1 MRVATGMLSV
11 LALWSGLAMAQS
23 AALTLPRED
32 GSSIHY
38 YLDAAV
44 PGQSSAALLVILQG
58 SDCNSVRHI
67 RLVTPMRQ
75 VLPAADLLTVE
86 KYGIDDTLPYREEVP
101 RQDCPDA
108 FVQHDTPQRRV
119 SDVTQVL
126 QAVSARNGYQKV
138 AVLGGSEGAVIANL
152 VTASSGLVDATLAFS
167 GGGRW
172 FIDDVRHSVADA
184 PNDALE
190 QTVAA
195 SAQQVSGTLRVNA
208 PLSFGLTVLSP
219 LLPPFMQRYPQ
230 LQVEL
235 TLDDRVLDVVAAG
248 FDISLRI
255 RRRLPDSSLSARA
268 LGDVHQRICAAP
280 GYLAQHGVPQTPN
293 ELPRHSCLA
302 YSLAEKPGQWQFTA
316 GEESLS
322 VTFTP
327 RLIANNS
334 LMLRDMLV
342 AGLGIGSLPSFVA
355 DPEIA
360 AGRLVQL
367 FPEQIADVHQVF
379 AVYPTRRHVQQKVS
393 LFTELVREQGLM
405 TAN

>member
-23 AALTLPRED
+23 AALTLLRED
-32 GSSIHY
+32 KSSIRY

-44 PGQSSAALLVILQG
+44 PGETSPALLVILQG

-184 PNDALE
+184 PKEEKAGLNAFL
-190 QTVAA
+190 
-195 SAQQVSGTLRVNA
+195 QQVLTAPPFPLNASDHGYAWWHGMLNIDQLATLRSIKT
-208 PLSFGLTVLSP
+208 PVLIVQGDQDRAVSP
-219 LLPPFMQRYPQ
+219 GGVGKMIAELRADGKTNITYLNYPA
-230 LQVEL
+230 
-235 TLDDRVLDVVAAG
+235 LDHVMRRENGESEMTRVVADMRAWLEKQ
-248 FDISLRI
+248 LR
-255 RRRLPDSSLSARA
+255 
-268 LGDVHQRICAAP
+268 
-280 GYLAQHGVPQTPN
+280 
-293 ELPRHSCLA
+293 
-302 YSLAEKPGQWQFTA
+302 
-316 GEESLS
+316 
-322 VTFTP
+322 
-327 RLIANNS
+327 
-334 LMLRDMLV
+334 
-342 AGLGIGSLPSFVA
+342 
-355 DPEIA
+355 
-360 AGRLVQL
+360 
-367 FPEQIADVHQVF
+367 
-379 AVYPTRRHVQQKVS
+379 
-393 LFTELVREQGLM
+393 
-405 TAN
+405 

>member
-23 AALTLPRED
+23 AALTLLRED
-32 GSSIHY
+32 KSSIRY

-44 PGQSSAALLVILQG
+44 PGETSPALLVILQG

-86 KYGIDDTLPYREEVP
+86 KYGIDDRLPYREEVP

-126 QAVSARNGYQKV
+126 QAVIARNGYQKV

-184 PNDALE
+184 PKEEKAGLNAFL
-190 QTVAA
+190 
-195 SAQQVSGTLRVNA
+195 QQVLTAPPFPLNASDHGYAWWHGMLNIDQLATLRSIKT
-208 PLSFGLTVLSP
+208 PVLIVQGDQDRAVSP
-219 LLPPFMQRYPQ
+219 GAVGKMIAELRADGKTNITYLNYPA
-230 LQVEL
+230 
-235 TLDDRVLDVVAAG
+235 LDHVMRRENGESEMTRVVADMRAWLEKQ
-248 FDISLRI
+248 LR
-255 RRRLPDSSLSARA
+255 
-268 LGDVHQRICAAP
+268 
-280 GYLAQHGVPQTPN
+280 
-293 ELPRHSCLA
+293 
-302 YSLAEKPGQWQFTA
+302 
-316 GEESLS
+316 
-322 VTFTP
+322 
-327 RLIANNS
+327 
-334 LMLRDMLV
+334 
-342 AGLGIGSLPSFVA
+342 
-355 DPEIA
+355 
-360 AGRLVQL
+360 
-367 FPEQIADVHQVF
+367 
-379 AVYPTRRHVQQKVS
+379 
-393 LFTELVREQGLM
+393 
-405 TAN
+405 

>member
-23 AALTLPRED
+23 AALTLLRED
-32 GSSIHY
+32 KSSIRY

-44 PGQSSAALLVILQG
+44 PGETSPALLVILQG

-86 KYGIDDTLPYREEVP
+86 KYGIDDRLPYREEVP

-126 QAVSARNGYQKV
+126 QAVIARNGYQKV

-184 PNDALE
+184 PKEEKAGLNAFL
-190 QTVAA
+190 
-195 SAQQVSGTLRVNA
+195 QQV
-208 PLSFGLTVLSP
+208 LTA
-219 LLPPFMQRYPQ
+219 PPFPLNASDHGYAWWHGMLNIDQLASLRSIKTPVLIVQGDQDRAVSPGAVGKMIAELRADGKTNITYLNYPA
-230 LQVEL
+230 
-235 TLDDRVLDVVAAG
+235 LDHVMRRENGESEMTRVVADMRAWLEKQ
-248 FDISLRI
+248 LR
-255 RRRLPDSSLSARA
+255 
-268 LGDVHQRICAAP
+268 
-280 GYLAQHGVPQTPN
+280 
-293 ELPRHSCLA
+293 
-302 YSLAEKPGQWQFTA
+302 
-316 GEESLS
+316 
-322 VTFTP
+322 
-327 RLIANNS
+327 
-334 LMLRDMLV
+334 
-342 AGLGIGSLPSFVA
+342 
-355 DPEIA
+355 
-360 AGRLVQL
+360 
-367 FPEQIADVHQVF
+367 
-379 AVYPTRRHVQQKVS
+379 
-393 LFTELVREQGLM
+393 
-405 TAN
+405 

>member
-32 GSSIHY
+32 KSSIRY

-44 PGQSSAALLVILQG
+44 PGETSPALLVILQG

-184 PNDALE
+184 PKEEKAGLNAFL
-190 QTVAA
+190 
-195 SAQQVSGTLRVNA
+195 QQVLTAPPFPLNASDHGYAWWHGMLNIDQLATLRSIKT
-208 PLSFGLTVLSP
+208 PVLIVQGDQDRAVSP
-219 LLPPFMQRYPQ
+219 GAVGKMIAELRADGKTNITYLNYPA
-230 LQVEL
+230 
-235 TLDDRVLDVVAAG
+235 LDHVMRRENGESEMTRVVADMRAWLEKQ
-248 FDISLRI
+248 LR
-255 RRRLPDSSLSARA
+255 
-268 LGDVHQRICAAP
+268 
-280 GYLAQHGVPQTPN
+280 
-293 ELPRHSCLA
+293 
-302 YSLAEKPGQWQFTA
+302 
-316 GEESLS
+316 
-322 VTFTP
+322 
-327 RLIANNS
+327 
-334 LMLRDMLV
+334 
-342 AGLGIGSLPSFVA
+342 
-355 DPEIA
+355 
-360 AGRLVQL
+360 
-367 FPEQIADVHQVF
+367 
-379 AVYPTRRHVQQKVS
+379 
-393 LFTELVREQGLM
+393 
-405 TAN
+405 

>member
-23 AALTLPRED
+23 AALTLLRED
-32 GSSIHY
+32 KSSIRY

-44 PGQSSAALLVILQG
+44 PGETSPALLVILQG

-184 PNDALE
+184 PKEEKAGLNAFL
-190 QTVAA
+190 
-195 SAQQVSGTLRVNA
+195 QQV
-208 PLSFGLTVLSP
+208 LTA
-219 LLPPFMQRYPQ
+219 PPFPLNASDHGYAWWHGMLNIDQLASLRSIKTPVLIVQGDQDRAVSPGAVGKMIAELRADGKTNITYLNYPA
-230 LQVEL
+230 
-235 TLDDRVLDVVAAG
+235 LDHVMRRENGESEMTRVVADMRAWLEKQ
-248 FDISLRI
+248 LR
-255 RRRLPDSSLSARA
+255 
-268 LGDVHQRICAAP
+268 
-280 GYLAQHGVPQTPN
+280 
-293 ELPRHSCLA
+293 
-302 YSLAEKPGQWQFTA
+302 
-316 GEESLS
+316 
-322 VTFTP
+322 
-327 RLIANNS
+327 
-334 LMLRDMLV
+334 
-342 AGLGIGSLPSFVA
+342 
-355 DPEIA
+355 
-360 AGRLVQL
+360 
-367 FPEQIADVHQVF
+367 
-379 AVYPTRRHVQQKVS
+379 
-393 LFTELVREQGLM
+393 
-405 TAN
+405 

>member
-23 AALTLPRED
+23 AALTLLRED
-32 GSSIHY
+32 KSSIRY

-44 PGQSSAALLVILQG
+44 PGETSPALLVILQG

-86 KYGIDDTLPYREEVP
+86 KYGIDDRLPYREEVP

-126 QAVSARNGYQKV
+126 QAVIARNGYQKV

-184 PNDALE
+184 PKEEKAGLNAFL
-190 QTVAA
+190 
-195 SAQQVSGTLRVNA
+195 QQV
-208 PLSFGLTVLSP
+208 LTA
-219 LLPPFMQRYPQ
+219 PPFPLNASDHGYAWWHGMLNIDQLASLRSIKTPVLIVQGDQDRAVSPGAVGKMIAELRADGKTNITYLNYPA
-230 LQVEL
+230 
-235 TLDDRVLDVVAAG
+235 LDHVMRRENGESEMTRVLADMRAWLEKQ
-248 FDISLRI
+248 LR
-255 RRRLPDSSLSARA
+255 
-268 LGDVHQRICAAP
+268 
-280 GYLAQHGVPQTPN
+280 
-293 ELPRHSCLA
+293 
-302 YSLAEKPGQWQFTA
+302 
-316 GEESLS
+316 
-322 VTFTP
+322 
-327 RLIANNS
+327 
-334 LMLRDMLV
+334 
-342 AGLGIGSLPSFVA
+342 
-355 DPEIA
+355 
-360 AGRLVQL
+360 
-367 FPEQIADVHQVF
+367 
-379 AVYPTRRHVQQKVS
+379 
-393 LFTELVREQGLM
+393 
-405 TAN
+405 

>member
-184 PNDALE
+184 PKEEKAGLNAFLQQVLTAPPFPLNASDHGYAWWHGMLNIDQLASLRSIKTPVLIVQGDQDRAVSPGAVGKMIAELRADGKTNITYLNYPALDHVMRRENGESEMTRVLADMRAWLE
-190 QTVAA
+190 Q
-195 SAQQVSGTLRVNA
+195 
-208 PLSFGLTVLSP
+208 
-219 LLPPFMQRYPQ
+219 Q
-230 LQVEL
+230 L
-235 TLDDRVLDVVAAG
+235 
-248 FDISLRI
+248 
-255 RRRLPDSSLSARA
+255 
-268 LGDVHQRICAAP
+268 H
-280 GYLAQHGVPQTPN
+280 
-293 ELPRHSCLA
+293 
-302 YSLAEKPGQWQFTA
+302 
-316 GEESLS
+316 
-322 VTFTP
+322 
-327 RLIANNS
+327 
-334 LMLRDMLV
+334 
-342 AGLGIGSLPSFVA
+342 
-355 DPEIA
+355 
-360 AGRLVQL
+360 
-367 FPEQIADVHQVF
+367 
-379 AVYPTRRHVQQKVS
+379 
-393 LFTELVREQGLM
+393 
-405 TAN
+405 

>member
-23 AALTLPRED
+23 AALTLLRED

-184 PNDALE
+184 PKEEKAGLNAFL
-190 QTVAA
+190 
-195 SAQQVSGTLRVNA
+195 QQVLTAPPFPLNASDHGYAWWHGMLNIDQLATLRSIKT
-208 PLSFGLTVLSP
+208 PVLIVQGDQDRAVSP
-219 LLPPFMQRYPQ
+219 GAVGKMIAELRADGKTNITYLNYPA
-230 LQVEL
+230 
-235 TLDDRVLDVVAAG
+235 LDHVMRRENGESEMTRVVADMRAWLEKQ
-248 FDISLRI
+248 LR
-255 RRRLPDSSLSARA
+255 
-268 LGDVHQRICAAP
+268 
-280 GYLAQHGVPQTPN
+280 
-293 ELPRHSCLA
+293 
-302 YSLAEKPGQWQFTA
+302 
-316 GEESLS
+316 
-322 VTFTP
+322 
-327 RLIANNS
+327 
-334 LMLRDMLV
+334 
-342 AGLGIGSLPSFVA
+342 
-355 DPEIA
+355 
-360 AGRLVQL
+360 
-367 FPEQIADVHQVF
+367 
-379 AVYPTRRHVQQKVS
+379 
-393 LFTELVREQGLM
+393 
-405 TAN
+405 

>member
-184 PNDALE
+184 PKEEKAGLNAFLQQVLTAPPFPLNASDHGYAWWHGMLNIDQLASLRSIKTPVLIVQGDQDRAVSPGAVGKMIAELRADGKTNITYLNYPALDHVMRRENDESEMTRVLADMRAWLE
-190 QTVAA
+190 Q
-195 SAQQVSGTLRVNA
+195 
-208 PLSFGLTVLSP
+208 
-219 LLPPFMQRYPQ
+219 Q
-230 LQVEL
+230 L
-235 TLDDRVLDVVAAG
+235 
-248 FDISLRI
+248 
-255 RRRLPDSSLSARA
+255 
-268 LGDVHQRICAAP
+268 H
-280 GYLAQHGVPQTPN
+280 
-293 ELPRHSCLA
+293 
-302 YSLAEKPGQWQFTA
+302 
-316 GEESLS
+316 
-322 VTFTP
+322 
-327 RLIANNS
+327 
-334 LMLRDMLV
+334 
-342 AGLGIGSLPSFVA
+342 
-355 DPEIA
+355 
-360 AGRLVQL
+360 
-367 FPEQIADVHQVF
+367 
-379 AVYPTRRHVQQKVS
+379 
-393 LFTELVREQGLM
+393 
-405 TAN
+405 

>member
-23 AALTLPRED
+23 AALTLLRED
-32 GSSIHY
+32 KSSIRY

-44 PGQSSAALLVILQG
+44 PGETSPALLVILQG

-184 PNDALE
+184 PKEEKAGLNAFL
-190 QTVAA
+190 
-195 SAQQVSGTLRVNA
+195 QQV
-208 PLSFGLTVLSP
+208 LTA
-219 LLPPFMQRYPQ
+219 PPFPLNASDHGYAWWHGMLNIDQLASLRSIKTPVLIVQGDQDRAVSPGAVGKMIAELRADGKTNITYLNYPA
-230 LQVEL
+230 
-235 TLDDRVLDVVAAG
+235 LDHVMRRENGESEMTRVLADMRAWLEKQ
-248 FDISLRI
+248 LR
-255 RRRLPDSSLSARA
+255 
-268 LGDVHQRICAAP
+268 
-280 GYLAQHGVPQTPN
+280 
-293 ELPRHSCLA
+293 
-302 YSLAEKPGQWQFTA
+302 
-316 GEESLS
+316 
-322 VTFTP
+322 
-327 RLIANNS
+327 
-334 LMLRDMLV
+334 
-342 AGLGIGSLPSFVA
+342 
-355 DPEIA
+355 
-360 AGRLVQL
+360 
-367 FPEQIADVHQVF
+367 
-379 AVYPTRRHVQQKVS
+379 
-393 LFTELVREQGLM
+393 
-405 TAN
+405 